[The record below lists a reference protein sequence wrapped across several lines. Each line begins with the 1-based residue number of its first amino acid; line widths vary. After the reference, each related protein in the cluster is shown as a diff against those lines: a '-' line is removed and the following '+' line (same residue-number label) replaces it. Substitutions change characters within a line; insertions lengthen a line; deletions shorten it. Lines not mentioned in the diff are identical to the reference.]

1 MYVLLASTL
10 GFEERMNLIQETGL
24 CSSDLQLY
32 ISTLT
37 EVIRALVNSD
47 YVAEAVP
54 RNINNLVSTDRK
66 SVV

>member
-54 RNINNLVSTDRK
+54 RDRK

>member
-47 YVAEAVP
+47 YVAEA
-54 RNINNLVSTDRK
+54 DRK

>member
-47 YVAEAVP
+47 YVAAHAP
-54 RNINNLVSTDRK
+54 DD
-66 SVV
+66 